1 MASLSGGDSSRRD
14 ELIEDTKKE
23 WFGSSLRFWKVQPL
37 GLHPV
42 LMSLCDVPG
51 LSLSNTISPGS
62 LLENC
67 PIHPSVST
75 AGTFLY

>member
-42 LMSLCDVPG
+42 LMSPL
-51 LSLSNTISPGS
+51 
-62 LLENC
+62 
-67 PIHPSVST
+67 
-75 AGTFLY
+75 